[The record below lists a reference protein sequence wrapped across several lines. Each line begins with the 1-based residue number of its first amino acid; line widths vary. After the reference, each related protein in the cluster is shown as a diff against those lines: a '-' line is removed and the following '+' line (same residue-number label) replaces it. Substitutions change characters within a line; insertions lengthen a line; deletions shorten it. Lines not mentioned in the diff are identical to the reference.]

1 MKHTEII
8 KDTTKDESIE
18 SPSFIT
24 NSNLLVDNNNNNNNN
39 CNPIILNH
47 NLYDLRRI
55 FLKNVPLNLN
65 NDDISLLISTL
76 TKQKPITINLITKI
90 IININQ
96 KDQNF
101 GVYLIS
107 FEKDLGK
114 LIFFYRLNK
123 QSRFN

>member
-18 SPSFIT
+18 SPSFNT
-24 NSNLLVDNNNNNNNN
+24 NSNLLVDNNNNNNNNN

-76 TKQKPITINLITKI
+76 TKEKPITINLITKI
-90 IININQ
+90 TININK

-114 LIFFYRLNK
+114 LF
-123 QSRFN
+123 